1 MSLHGKRSSLQINND
16 SNQAKVLLHSSQSF
30 SVNGLDTGSNFEMI
44 PRKADAP
51 ALISYRTQRL
61 QPQERGMPLL
71 LTMRPSLMARPLVS
85 QTATCWLVNPPKW
98 REASLPVAVPV
109 PGTALGCFCA
119 CARDGISFGD
129 VRRPMATCA
138 TRPRVTQPANYQLAP
153 PD

>member
-30 SVNGLDTGSNFEMI
+30 SVNGLDTGSNFEMM

-71 LTMRPSLMARPLVS
+71 LATRPSLMARPLVS
-85 QTATCWLVNPPKW
+85 QTATC
-98 REASLPVAVPV
+98 
-109 PGTALGCFCA
+109 
-119 CARDGISFGD
+119 
-129 VRRPMATCA
+129 
-138 TRPRVTQPANYQLAP
+138 
-153 PD
+153 